1 MRDAVRVGVLWLEL
15 VARVVGGLTRLGHEL
30 PALIFAR
37 SSKYR
42 RRNLE
47 GARGGETN
55 HARKQWVS
63 EDKVT
68 NGLSQV
74 RERD

>member
-1 MRDAVRVGVLWLEL
+1 MVRISSQGGRRVNKTR
-15 VARVVGGLTRLGHEL
+15 ARVTGVD
-30 PALIFAR
+30 FR
-37 SSKYR
+37 SQLQISAEESR
-42 RRNLE
+42 